1 MLILKPIGIQRSDMK
16 IVIAPDSF
24 KESLTALEVATLI
37 QRGFMEIF
45 PEQDYQ
51 LIPVA
56 DGGEGT
62 VRSIIDATNG
72 RYLTALVTAPLG
84 NKIKAS
90 YGITGDGR
98 CAIIEM
104 AEASG
109 LALVKKDERNPYITT
124 SFGTGELILDALDQ
138 GVSKIILGIGG
149 SATNDGGVGMIQALG
164 GHFLDEEGREL
175 PFGGKALKHLATID
189 LSNLDPRIENCDFE
203 VACDV
208 DNPLTGERGAS
219 MIFGP
224 QKGAIPEMVK
234 VLDYALYHYATIID
248 EMLGVDI
255 NAIKG
260 SGAAGGMGAAC
271 VAFLKGHLRPG
282 IDIVMEA
289 VGLEEAVRSADLVI
303 TGEGRIDHQTCF
315 GKTPIGV
322 AKIAKRY
329 NKPVIAIAGS
339 LGDGYESVYQHGI
352 DAVFSITNRP
362 MSLEEAYETTPENL
376 QNMARNIALIYKIGQ
391 NHP

>member
-1 MLILKPIGIQRSDMK
+1 MK
-16 IVIAPDSF
+16 IVIAPDSY
-24 KESLTALEVATLI
+24 KESLTAIQIAKIIQSGFTEV
-37 QRGFMEIF
+37 F
-45 PEQDYQ
+45 PDADYQ

-62 VRSIIDATNG
+62 VRSIIDATKG
-72 RYLTALVTAPLG
+72 RYLTKKVTGPLR
-84 NKIKAS
+84 NQVEAI

-164 GHFLDEEGREL
+164 GRFLDEEGREL
-175 PFGGKALKHLATID
+175 PFGGKALKHLVTID

-219 MIFGP
+219 MIFGS
-224 QKGAIPEMVK
+224 QKGATPEMVK
-234 VLDYALYHYATIID
+234 VLDYALYHYATLL
-248 EMLGVDI
+248 EETLGVDV
-255 NAIKG
+255 NSIKG
-260 SGAAGGMGAAC
+260 AGAAGGMGAAC

-282 IDIVMEA
+282 IDIVIEA
-289 VGLEEAVRSADLVI
+289 VNLEASVQEADLVI
-303 TGEGRIDHQTCF
+303 TGEGKIDLQTCF
-315 GKTPIGV
+315 GKTPVGV
-322 AKIAKRY
+322 AKIAKKY
-329 NKPVIAIAGS
+329 QKPVIAIAGS
-339 LGDGYESVYQHGI
+339 LGEGYELTADHGI
-352 DAVFSITNRP
+352 DAVFSVVNSP
-362 MSLEEAYETTPENL
+362 VSLEEAIEATPDNL
-376 QNMARNIALIYKIGQ
+376 LQLARNIAMVYKLGLKY
-391 NHP
+391 

>member
-1 MLILKPIGIQRSDMK
+1 MK
-16 IVIAPDSF
+16 IVIAPDSY
-24 KESLTALEVATLI
+24 KESLTAIQIAKIIQSGFTEV
-37 QRGFMEIF
+37 F
-45 PEQDYQ
+45 PDADYQ

-62 VRSIIDATNG
+62 VRSIIDATKG
-72 RYLTALVTAPLG
+72 RYLTKKVTGPLR
-84 NKIKAS
+84 NQVEAT

-164 GHFLDEEGREL
+164 GRFLDEEGREL
-175 PFGGKALKHLATID
+175 PFGGKALKHLVTID

-219 MIFGP
+219 MIFGS
-224 QKGAIPEMVK
+224 QKGATPEMVK
-234 VLDYALYHYATIID
+234 VLDYALYHYATLL
-248 EMLGVDI
+248 EETLGVDV
-255 NAIKG
+255 NSIKG
-260 SGAAGGMGAAC
+260 AGAAGGMGAAC

-282 IDIVMEA
+282 IDIVIEA
-289 VGLEEAVRSADLVI
+289 VNLEASVQEADLVI
-303 TGEGRIDHQTCF
+303 TGEGKIDLQTCF
-315 GKTPIGV
+315 GKTPVGV
-322 AKIAKRY
+322 AKIAKKY
-329 NKPVIAIAGS
+329 QKPVIAIAGS
-339 LGDGYESVYQHGI
+339 LGEGYELTADHGI
-352 DAVFSITNRP
+352 DAVFSVVNSP
-362 MSLEEAYETTPENL
+362 VSLEEAIEATPDNL
-376 QNMARNIALIYKIGQ
+376 LQLARNIAMVYKLGLKY
-391 NHP
+391 